1 MAVKKNATEAAE
13 SEKNTKAAN
22 TTGEAEKATDGA
34 QTKPQ
39 TANEAA
45 AGQEKDPDTV
55 KVIYIGPSLPKA
67 MLKSNK
73 IFEGT
78 PEEIKKELAAVLE
91 KFPLVERLLVPT
103 KELAAAKDKVRT
115 PGNILNKYYSD
126 VVSAASAELEKEG

>member
-13 SEKNTKAAN
+13 GKENTKAAN

-67 MLKSNK
+67 ML
-73 IFEGT
+73 
-78 PEEIKKELAAVLE
+78 
-91 KFPLVERLLVPT
+91 
-103 KELAAAKDKVRT
+103 
-115 PGNILNKYYSD
+115 
-126 VVSAASAELEKEG
+126 